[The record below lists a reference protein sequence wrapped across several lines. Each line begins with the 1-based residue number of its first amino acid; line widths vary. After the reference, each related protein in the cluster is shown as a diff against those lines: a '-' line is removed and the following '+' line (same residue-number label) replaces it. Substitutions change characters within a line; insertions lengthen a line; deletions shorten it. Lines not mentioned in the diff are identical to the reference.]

1 MDAWMDNA
9 FINTA
14 GNFSVAVLFL
24 VIFLWIF
31 EVITPYRNWEEIK
44 KGNIA
49 VALATGG
56 KLFGVSN
63 ILHYSIMHNDGILFM
78 LLWGFY
84 GFILLILSYLI
95 FEFLT
100 PMFKVDEE
108 ISQDNRAV
116 GIISFIISVG
126 ISFVIGAGIIT

>member
-84 GFILLILSYLI
+84 GFVLLILSYLI

-108 ISQDNRAV
+108 ISHDNRAV

>member
-14 GNFSVAVLFL
+14 GNFSVAVLSL

-31 EVITPYRNWEEIK
+31 EIITPYRNWEEIK

-84 GFILLILSYLI
+84 GFVLLILSYLI

-108 ISQDNRAV
+108 ISKDNRAV

-126 ISFVIGAGIIT
+126 ISFVIGAGIII

>member
-1 MDAWMDNA
+1 MDVWMNNA

-14 GNFSVAVLFL
+14 GNFSVAVLSL

-31 EVITPYRNWEEIK
+31 EIITPYRNWEEIK

-84 GFILLILSYLI
+84 GFVLLILSYLI
-95 FEFLT
+95 FEFLI

-108 ISQDNRAV
+108 ISRDNRAV

-126 ISFVIGAGIIT
+126 VSFVIGAGIIN